1 MGYLKQIT
9 AGFLSIIAIP
19 ITSIGASAQ
28 TQLHEVTIPG
38 TQSLL
43 VHSNIINR
51 DYKISVSLPEEYD
64 AKSNKKYPV
73 LLVLDGNSY
82 FATTVQSYR
91 VQRIGNDV
99 PPLVI
104 VGIEYPTLRRDEW
117 LVRRAG
123 EFTHTK
129 VADFDKSYTEQYG
142 MPVTS
147 GEGATFMRVIN
158 EEIIPMIE
166 KQYPVSSDRALF
178 GHSLGGLFAT
188 NSLLDSNRT
197 FSRYIISSPSLWW
210 DDEVAFKW
218 AEAYDNKNNVLNA
231 TVMLSVGSL
240 EGPQMVPPMERMSIV
255 LKASQYEGLDITT
268 HVFDNETHLS
278 VQPATLS
285 RGLRVIYAKDIA
297 AMKAQAE

>member
-1 MGYLKQIT
+1 MGYLKKLT
-9 AGFLSIIAIP
+9 AGFLSIFAFSVIS
-19 ITSIGASAQ
+19 TSISAQ
-28 TQLHEVTIPG
+28 TQFHEVTIPG
-38 TQSLL
+38 TQSRLM
-43 VHSNIINR
+43 HSNIIDR

-64 AKSNKKYPV
+64 AKSSRKYPV
-73 LLVLDGNSY
+73 LFVLDGNSY

-129 VADFDKSYTEQYG
+129 VADFDKSYTEQNG

-166 KQYPVSSDRALF
+166 KDYSVSSDRALF

-188 NSLLDSNRT
+188 HSLLDKNRT
-197 FSRYIISSPSLWW
+197 FNRYIISSPSLWW
-210 DDEVAFKW
+210 DNEIAFKW
-218 AEAYDNKNNVLNA
+218 AEAYDQENNTLDA

-240 EGPQMVPPMERMSIV
+240 EGPQMVPPMERMGIV
-255 LKASQYEGLDITT
+255 LKASDYQELDITT

-285 RGLRVIYAKDIA
+285 RGLRVIYAKQVA

>member
-9 AGFLSIIAIP
+9 AGFLSIIAISV
-19 ITSIGASAQ
+19 TSIGAAAQ
-28 TQLHEVTIPG
+28 TQFHEVTIPG

-43 VHSNIINR
+43 VHSSIINR
-51 DYKISVSLPEEYD
+51 DYKVSVSLPEEYD
-64 AKSNKKYPV
+64 AKSNTKYPV
-73 LLVLDGNSY
+73 LFVLDGNSY

-129 VADFDKSYTEQYG
+129 VADFDKSYTEQNG
-142 MPVTS
+142 IPVTS
-147 GEGATFMRVIN
+147 GEGETFMRVIN

-188 NSLLDSNRT
+188 NSLLDKNRT

-210 DDEVAFKW
+210 DDKVAFKW
-218 AEAYDNKNNVLNA
+218 AEAYDNENNALDA

-240 EGPQMVPPMERMSIV
+240 EGPQMVPPMEQMGIV
-255 LKASQYEGLDITT
+255 LKAGNYQGLDITT

-285 RGLRVIYAKDIA
+285 RGLRVIYAKEVA